1 MKSRARFS
9 ATTMLI
15 ALFAFLFLFLPQ
27 IRLETPGQV
36 GGGPAIGVI
45 HAYADSADTLHSP
58 PNPWPLPDDPDDP
71 HP

>member
-1 MKSRARFS
+1 MKSRARRFLS
-9 ATTMLI
+9 PFLI
-15 ALFAFLFLFLPQ
+15 SLFTFLFLFLPQ
-27 IRLETPGQV
+27 IRLETPGRV

-58 PNPWPLPDDPDDP
+58 PNPWPLPEDPDNP